1 MPEIGQFV
9 SHALVGKEVQR
20 VEIIAQPDNEG
31 EVAALRAQVEELK
44 ALLTANKPA
53 EAPKSTSRKKAAP
66 EPEPEPEPSDDDL
79 DLPDLTVSN
88 ETE

>member
-20 VEIIAQPDNEG
+20 VEIIAQPENTA

-44 ALLTANKPA
+44 ALLTASKTE
-53 EAPKSTSRKKAAP
+53 EAPKRNTRKKA
-66 EPEPEPEPSDDDL
+66 EPEPEPEPSEDDL